1 MILRK
6 SILLYDTM
14 ARTIDEL
21 MAYKDELF
29 IRQEENIRLR
39 EELQRLAD
47 VPEEPDADITEESVE
62 TEEDTEDE
70 SSLPRLTERD
80 RALYDRVSYEIRK
93 RDSCPCQ

>member
-62 TEEDTEDE
+62 TEED
-70 SSLPRLTERD
+70 
-80 RALYDRVSYEIRK
+80 
-93 RDSCPCQ
+93 